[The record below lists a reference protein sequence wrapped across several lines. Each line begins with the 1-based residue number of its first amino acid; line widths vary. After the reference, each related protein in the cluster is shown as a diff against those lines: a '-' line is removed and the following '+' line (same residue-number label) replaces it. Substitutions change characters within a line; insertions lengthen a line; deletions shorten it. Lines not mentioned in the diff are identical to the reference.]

1 MRRLIG
7 SGALV
12 LAAVVLGCG
21 PGKELP
27 DAPKN
32 AKPVTPSNGDPF
44 GPPPAASDPAARA
57 VLDRA
62 VKAVADGDPARI
74 ARGRVAKV
82 TYQGGGIK
90 LSTASADLTPTV
102 RVLESVWPDSAVV
115 ADDFKGQLAN
125 NTFYLRGSRG
135 WLKTGLVMNA
145 ASGTTDLGRV
155 ILTDLTAWHWMTL
168 GLPLADPDAVA
179 FEPTKKA
186 PGTAVKVALPN
197 RPVYLVSFDE
207 ATGLP
212 VRVEFNPVEQGVR
225 VHKVFTLSDHKAVG
239 GLVLASKIEMTQ
251 DGHILGER
259 WKDPTWEFPDSIPAT
274 RFDPP
279 KE

>member
-1 MRRLIG
+1 MQRLIG

-12 LAAVVLGCG
+12 LAAVAVGCG
-21 PGKELP
+21 PEKELP
-27 DAPKN
+27 DLPKQSK
-32 AKPVTPSNGDPF
+32 AAVPQGGDPH
-44 GPPPAASDPAARA
+44 GVPPAATDPAAKA

-62 VKAVADGDPARI
+62 VKAIADGDPVRI
-74 ARGRVAKV
+74 ARGRAAKV

-90 LSTASADLTPTV
+90 LSTTSADLTPTV
-102 RVLESVWPDSAVV
+102 RVIEAVWPDSALV

-125 NTFYLRGSRG
+125 NTFYLRGQRG
-135 WLKTGLVMNA
+135 WLKTGLALNP

-168 GLPLADPDAVA
+168 GLPLADPAAVA
-179 FEPTKKA
+179 FEATKKA
-186 PGTAVKVALPN
+186 PGTAVKVALPS
-197 RPVYLVSFDE
+197 RPVYLVTFDE

-212 VRVEFNPVEQGVR
+212 VRVEFHPVEQGVR
-225 VHKVFTLSDHKAVG
+225 VHKVFTLADHKSFG
-239 GLVLASKIEMTQ
+239 GLILATRIEMVQ
-251 DGHILGER
+251 DGVLGER
-259 WKDPTWEFPDSIPAT
+259 WAAPTWEFPDSIPPS